1 MFYFV
6 TSSVFKKLAHFG
18 EGLLSILIDRFIE
31 FIYFPKLFKVTYHEF
46 PFLNYELYLTYRI
59 RKLES

>member
-18 EGLLSILIDRFIE
+18 GDLLSILIDQFIE

-46 PFLNYELYLTYRI
+46 PFLKTMSYTELI
-59 RKLES
+59 GLEN